1 MSSPQSIVA
10 GGTIALQYSVRRGDF
25 ALHVDENI
33 PAVGITGLFGESG
46 SGKTTLL
53 RCIAGLEKRGNGDTT
68 PVHQRRI
75 GYVFQEPQLFP
86 HLNVRRNVEFG
97 LRRAGDGALD
107 KEHVIDMFGLGGL
120 LGRRPHELSGGEAQ
134 RVAIAA
140 VLLRSPSLMLMD
152 EPLASLDQ
160 RRKDE
165 LLPYLDRLHEELSL
179 PIIYVSHSI
188 DEVSRL
194 CDHLL
199 LIDGGRI
206 IANGELH
213 ETLVRLDIPMLSGRN
228 AGAVLDARPKSYDS
242 QYDLTE
248 FHFSGG
254 VLLAPGRHDTNTST
268 SRLRIAASDVSLCR
282 TPPQDSTILN
292 ILPAVIDE
300 IRLSDSSTSLI
311 RLRAGDDFLV
321 AQVTQRSVAGLNLA
335 HGDDVYAQVKSV
347 TVKRQGSNI
356 AST

>member
-1 MSSPQSIVA
+1 MSVPLSRI
-10 GGTIALQYSVRRGDF
+10 GNGTITLRYSVRRGDF
-25 ALHVDENI
+25 ALDVDEKI
-33 PAVGITGLFGESG
+33 PAVGITGLFGDSG

-53 RCIAGLEKRGNGDTT
+53 RCIAGLEKSVTCDTT
-68 PVHQRRI
+68 PVHRRSI

-86 HLNVRRNVEFG
+86 HLDVRRNIEFG
-97 LRRAGDGALD
+97 LRRAGTDRLD

-120 LGRRPHELSGGEAQ
+120 LKRRPHELSGGEAQ

-165 LLPYLDRLHEELSL
+165 LLPYLDRLHDELSL

-199 LIDGGRI
+199 LIENGSI
-206 IANGELH
+206 VANGELH
-213 ETLVRLDIPMLSGRN
+213 DTLARLDIPMLSGRN
-228 AGAVLDARPKSYDS
+228 AGAVIDAWLEGYDS
-242 QYDLTE
+242 HYDLTE

-254 VLLAPGRHDTNTST
+254 TLLAPGCHDTNAST

-292 ILPAVIDE
+292 ILPAVIDD
-300 IRLSDSSTSLI
+300 IQPSDSSTALI
-311 RLRAGDDFLV
+311 RLRAGEDFLV
-321 AQVTQRSVAGLNLA
+321 AQVTQRSVAGLDLA
-335 HGDDVYAQVKSV
+335 NGDNVYAQVKSV
-347 TVKRQGSNI
+347 TVKR
-356 AST
+356 